1 MVRSAIYLGI
11 SRNCP
16 SGRMVDR
23 RFARLPERRQRH
35 PYWERLVRSISL
47 FNARTGAVIRQEVLF
62 VKSSLRRKRLLTT
75 TCAAGQRW
83 CRSVSSEISGLLRA
97 GCPVPWQQIGDAPGR
112 IIRDSGDDVAEIGFG
127 GKSV

>member
-1 MVRSAIYLGI
+1 MDVPTL
-11 SRNCP
+11 
-16 SGRMVDR
+16 
-23 RFARLPERRQRH
+23 
-35 PYWERLVRSISL
+35 
-47 FNARTGAVIRQEVLF
+47 ARTDWAELQVEELLAV
-62 VKSSLRRKRLLTT
+62 RKRLLTT